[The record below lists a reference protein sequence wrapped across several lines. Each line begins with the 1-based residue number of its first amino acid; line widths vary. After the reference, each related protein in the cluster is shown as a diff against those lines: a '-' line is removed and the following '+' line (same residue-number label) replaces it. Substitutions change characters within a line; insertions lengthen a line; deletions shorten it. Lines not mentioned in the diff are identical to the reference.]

1 MSASTLP
8 AMLVAACVLGG
19 TAQPE
24 PAPVSQPDDAAVL
37 EYVGCLPT
45 VSHEM
50 TTSQCEVMAEDD
62 AWAPAR
68 WSVEVLTGAYF
79 VPSHFGPHKTP
90 TFDLEATDVRLGYVL
105 CGPIWEG
112 TVLRGDWE
120 VLLEATTAAVL
131 RGPGNIVVGPSA
143 LVRRNFAEEGSP
155 QTIYV
160 QAGAGIVYNDAY
172 RDLQQRAIGQA
183 DEFYL
188 SVAVGY
194 RYALSCQ
201 WALEAELGY
210 VHISNADLAPRNGGI
225 NALGASVG
233 LVYSFR

>member
-8 AMLVAACVLGG
+8 AILVAACVLGG
-19 TAQPE
+19 IAQPE
-24 PAPVSQPDDAAVL
+24 PAAVSRPDDAAVL
-37 EYVGCLPT
+37 QYVGCLR
-45 VSHEM
+45 SSSEEA
-50 TTSQCEVMAEDD
+50 TTCGCEVVAEDD
-62 AWAPAR
+62 PWAPER

-90 TFDLEATDVRLGYVL
+90 TFDFEATDVRLGYKL

-120 VLLEATTAAVL
+120 VLLEVTTAAVL

-143 LVRRNFAEEGSP
+143 LVRRNFAEAGSP

-172 RDLQQRAIGQA
+172 RDPQQRAIGQA

-201 WALEAELGY
+201 WAVEAEFGY
-210 VHISNADLAPRNGGI
+210 IHISNADLAPRNGGI
-225 NALGASVG
+225 NALGASFG
-233 LVYSFR
+233 LVHSFR

>member
-1 MSASTLP
+1 
-8 AMLVAACVLGG
+8 V
-19 TAQPE
+19 
-24 PAPVSQPDDAAVL
+24 
-37 EYVGCLPT
+37 
-45 VSHEM
+45 
-50 TTSQCEVMAEDD
+50 
-62 AWAPAR
+62 
-68 WSVEVLTGAYF
+68 
-79 VPSHFGPHKTP
+79 
-90 TFDLEATDVRLGYVL
+90 
-105 CGPIWEG
+105 
-112 TVLRGDWE
+112 
-120 VLLEATTAAVL
+120 TTAAVL

-172 RDLQQRAIGQA
+172 RDPYQRAIGQA

-201 WALEAELGY
+201 WAFEAELGF